1 MNILDKHQFVFEVTQ
16 ADFEEKVL
24 AASMQVPVLIDFWA
38 PWCGP
43 CKQLGPVLEKLV
55 AELGGRVLLAKVNT
69 DEDMQLPALF
79 GVRSLPTVLL
89 VRDGRPIDGF
99 VGAQPESAIRALLAP
114 HLEGVEPMADEAEP
128 APAAEL
134 RPEEELADARAAVA
148 ATPDKPELKLD
159 LIRALVRAGAS
170 DEAERELDA
179 LPANLATSDVA
190 RKARSQLGFAR
201 VLAGAPSMKQLSERV
216 AADAGDL
223 RARHQLGTR
232 LLLDGEA
239 ENALEQ
245 FYEIM
250 RRDRAFDEDLGR
262 KALIAAFDIVEDADL
277 VSRTRRRMASLLF

>member
-1 MNILDKHQFVFEVTQ
+1 MNILDKNAFVFDVTQ

-24 AASMQVPVLIDFWA
+24 AASMRVPVLIDFWA

-69 DEDMQLPALF
+69 DDEMQLPALF

-89 VRDGRPIDGF
+89 VREGRPIDGF

-114 HLEGVEPMADEAEP
+114 HLDGTAPPLDDAEAEP
-128 APAAEL
+128 PLEL
-134 RPEEELADARAAVA
+134 TPEEELEDARAAVA
-148 ATPDKPELKLD
+148 AAPDKPELKLD
-159 LIRALVRAGAS
+159 LVRALMRTGAS

-190 RKARSQLGFAR
+190 RRARSQLGFAR
-201 VLAGAPSMKQLSERV
+201 VLTGAPGAKPLAERI
-216 AADAGDL
+216 AADPADL
-223 RARHQLGTR
+223 RARHQLGAR
-232 LLLDGEA
+232 LLLDGDA
-239 ENALEQ
+239 EGALEQ
-245 FYEIM
+245 FFEIM

-262 KALIAAFDIVEDADL
+262 KSLVAAFDLVEDADL
-277 VSRTRRRMASLLF
+277 VSRTRRRMAALLF

>member
-1 MNILDKHQFVFEVTQ
+1 MNILDKNSFVFDVTQ
-16 ADFEEKVL
+16 HDFEEKVL

-55 AELGGRVLLAKVNT
+55 GELGGRVLLAKVNT

-114 HLEGVEPMADEAEP
+114 HLEGVEPVGEEEA
-128 APAAEL
+128 APPPEL
-134 RPEEELADARAAVA
+134 TPEEELEDARAAVA
-148 ATPDKPELKLD
+148 AEPDKAELRLD
-159 LIRALVRAGAS
+159 LIRALMRTGAS
-170 DEAERELDA
+170 DEAESELDA

-190 RKARSQLGFAR
+190 RTARSQLGFAR
-201 VLAGAPSMKQLSERV
+201 ALAGAPGTKALADRV
-216 AADAGDL
+216 AAEPGDL
-223 RARHQLGTR
+223 RARHQLGAR
-232 LLLDGEA
+232 LLLDGDA
-239 ENALEQ
+239 EGALEQ
-245 FYEIM
+245 FFEM
-250 RRDRAFDEDLGR
+250 MSRDRKFDDDLGR
-262 KALIAAFDIVEDADL
+262 KALIAAFDLVADPDL